1 MKALKVF
8 GLLALAMINLTSC
21 DSLFGTLPPE
31 SVGYGIALSFQDAS
45 GKDLVKGI
53 QLDEWTPGS
62 SMEDA
67 QWGTVKSD
75 LYSLNIGLS
84 KACSDS
90 EKGIGFELDNRHT
103 LGMYRYD
110 YNYLRNDYTLDVDDC
125 PDEKVLTYKLK
136 CPYIFGDETI
146 HEIVTYWNIPKEKN
160 ANRHVAE
167 CYLIKFDG
175 NEITP
180 TTKDDKLVY
189 AATIVLK

>member
-8 GLLALAMINLTSC
+8 GLLAIAMINLTSC

-53 QLDEWTPGS
+53 ELEEWTPGS
-62 SMEDA
+62 SMQDA

-75 LYSLNIGLS
+75 LYTLDIGLS
-84 KACSDS
+84 KACLDS
-90 EKGIGFELDNRHT
+90 EKGIGFELDNRHI
-103 LGMYRYD
+103 LGMAHGEFY
-110 YNYLRNDYTLDVDDC
+110 YLRNDFTLDADDC
-125 PDEKVLTYKLK
+125 PEEKTLTYKLK
-136 CPYIFGDETI
+136 CPYIFGDEAI

-180 TTKDDKLVY
+180 TLKDDKLVY